1 MTKREAGLLFG
12 LIKLAFELQV
22 AGKFSMSNE
31 SLLEI
36 MPLWEEIAA
45 KIDTLNGIGKN
56 VGAFDI

>member
-22 AGKFSMSNE
+22 ERKFNMSNE
-31 SLLEI
+31 SLMEI
-36 MPLWEEIAA
+36 MPLWEELAA
-45 KIDTLNGIGKN
+45 KIDTLNGISKN